1 MTDDSQSNV
10 HSTEQVYDRV
20 SRVEA
25 KVAGIETALSSL
37 VQSVNRIEERIS
49 RPPPQVNWFGVATL
63 FFIILSFLGT
73 IGYSNLIPVAK
84 RTDENTGR
92 IAALADITA
101 KWAVRTSEL
110 SVNSQRNYEWM
121 RSMEEKID
129 EDAQRLSALEAELDL
144 ALNRRTR

>member
-1 MTDDSQSNV
+1 MNEDPIT

-63 FFIILSFLGT
+63 FFIVLSFLGT
-73 IGYSNLIPVAK
+73 IGYSNLMPVANK
-84 RTDENTGR
+84 TEENTDR

-101 KWAVRTSEL
+101 KWAVRTAEL
-110 SVNSQRNYEWM
+110 SVNTERNYTWM
-121 RSMEEKID
+121 RSMEEKND
-129 EDAQRLSALEAELDL
+129 QHAQRLSAVEAELDL
-144 ALNRRTR
+144 ALNRRAR